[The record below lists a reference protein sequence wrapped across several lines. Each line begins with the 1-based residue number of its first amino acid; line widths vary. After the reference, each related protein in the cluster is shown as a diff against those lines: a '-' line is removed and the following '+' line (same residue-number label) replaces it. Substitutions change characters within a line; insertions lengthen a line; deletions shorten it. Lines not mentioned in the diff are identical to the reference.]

1 MEKKKKSMKLRTRV
15 IISFFI
21 IILVPIV
28 MCALTF
34 YFFVGY
40 KAKIIG
46 EKYGLANATYRTISN
61 NTLLLNAMTSE
72 EYDEVEDTAK
82 SDTAK
87 LEETNYLSVLN
98 ARLQKKQSFIAVRED
113 GVIIYN
119 GSEELSSEELENE
132 LPKYGDPGANLKGGV
147 YFRNEKQWMVKQ
159 VDYENSDGKECS
171 AFIVTKTDQIAPQI
185 TGMVKELGIVIV
197 LILVLT
203 SLGLSFWIY
212 RGVIGPLEQLKKA
225 TQNIKDGNLDFTVEP
240 CGVAEINDLCED
252 FEEMRIRLKETAEE
266 KVEFDKENK
275 ELISNISHDLKTPI
289 TAIKG
294 YVEGIMDGVAD
305 TPEKMERYLKTVY
318 NKANDMQR
326 LIDELTFYSKIDTN
340 RIPYNFRK
348 INVSDY
354 FGDCAEEVGLD
365 LGAKNIVFQYANY
378 VDEQVMVIADPE
390 QIRRV
395 VNNIISNSCKYF
407 DKSQCFINMRIK
419 DVGDFIQVEIEDNGK
434 GIATKDI
441 PYIFDRFYRTDSSRN
456 SAKGGSGIGLSIVRK
471 ILEDH
476 GGKVWASSKEGTGTV
491 VYFVLRKYQE
501 NVQNVE
507 SAEADDTD
515 EKTKVKEAKTKE
527 QKVTKESGT
536 GKVVFTQDNSSKNST
551 HIMQMRGKERKE

>member
-132 LPKYGDPGANLKGGV
+132 LPKYGDPGANSQGGV

-159 VDYENSDGKECS
+159 VDYENVDGKECS

-289 TAIKG
+289 TAVKG
-294 YVEGIMDGVAD
+294 YVEGIMDGVAN
-305 TPEKMERYLKTVY
+305 TPEKMDRYVRTIY
-318 NKANDMQR
+318 NKTNEMDH
-326 LIDELTFYSKIDTN
+326 LINELTFYSKIDTN
-340 RIPYNFRK
+340 RIPYTFSK
-348 INVSDY
+348 LNVEDY
-354 FGDCAEEVGLD
+354 FSDCAEELGLEMETRGIE
-365 LGAKNIVFQYANY
+365 LVYANY
-378 VDEQVMVIADPE
+378 VEKGVQVIADGE

-395 VNNIISNSCKYF
+395 IHNIVSNAIKYME
-407 DKSQCFINMRIK
+407 KPRGIIQLRVK

-434 GIATKDI
+434 GIAAKDL
-441 PYIFDRFYRTDSSRN
+441 PYIFDRFYRTDVSRN
-456 SAKGGSGIGLSIVRK
+456 SSKGGSGIGLSIVKK
-471 ILEDH
+471 IMEDH
-476 GGKVWASSKEGTGTV
+476 GGKVWATSRLGIGTIM
-491 VYFVLRKYQE
+491 YFVLRKYQE
-501 NVQNVE
+501 VPMNE
-507 SAEADDTD
+507 
-515 EKTKVKEAKTKE
+515 
-527 QKVTKESGT
+527 
-536 GKVVFTQDNSSKNST
+536 
-551 HIMQMRGKERKE
+551 

>member
-132 LPKYGDPGANLKGGV
+132 LPKYGDPGANSKGGV

-185 TGMVKELGIVIV
+185 TGMVKELGMTNVV
-197 LILVLT
+197 ASHLEGTTKDKTVPYSLETLT
-203 SLGLSFWIY
+203 ADNPDIIFVVTMGKEEEITKAM
-212 RGVIGPLEQLKKA
+212 KKA
-225 TQNIKDGNLDFTVEP
+225 MTDNPAWANLKAVQNNRVIYLPSKLFLLNPGLQ
-240 CGVAEINDLCED
+240 
-252 FEEMRIRLKETAEE
+252 
-266 KVEFDKENK
+266 
-275 ELISNISHDLKTPI
+275 
-289 TAIKG
+289 
-294 YVEGIMDGVAD
+294 
-305 TPEKMERYLKTVY
+305 TPEAM
-318 NKANDMQR
+318 AR
-326 LIDELTFYSKIDTN
+326 L
-340 RIPYNFRK
+340 
-348 INVSDY
+348 
-354 FGDCAEEVGLD
+354 
-365 LGAKNIVFQYANY
+365 
-378 VDEQVMVIADPE
+378 
-390 QIRRV
+390 
-395 VNNIISNSCKYF
+395 
-407 DKSQCFINMRIK
+407 
-419 DVGDFIQVEIEDNGK
+419 
-434 GIATKDI
+434 
-441 PYIFDRFYRTDSSRN
+441 
-456 SAKGGSGIGLSIVRK
+456 
-471 ILEDH
+471 
-476 GGKVWASSKEGTGTV
+476 
-491 VYFVLRKYQE
+491 
-501 NVQNVE
+501 
-507 SAEADDTD
+507 
-515 EKTKVKEAKTKE
+515 VKEAYGIN
-527 QKVTKESGT
+527 VT
-536 GKVVFTQDNSSKNST
+536 F
-551 HIMQMRGKERKE
+551 